1 MSEEIKENLK
11 NPEETNTNEES
22 NASKVDVKPKKS
34 KARKVLGY
42 CGFIV
47 GIVAV
52 LCVACMFLKM
62 TEPVNV
68 ASLQG
73 IYKEKN
79 TLDVVVIG
87 ASEAYANYCAP
98 LAYEEYGYTS
108 YSYGVSGVPG
118 SLYKSMVREVLDNQ
132 NPKLIVIEMNGLL
145 QQDYYYDRQG
155 NLHGYLDNINYG
167 DNRDEA
173 IEYAVADKDK
183 DDFKTINFLNVYH
196 NSWKDSGK
204 CIATL
209 FTRIGMFLEPKSNL
223 KGYSTRAKIA
233 SADDLDITK
242 SNHFTDKSRMI
253 FDDLMTYCNERGLQ
267 NVLFV
272 RFPHMNKDTE
282 PEIAEEL
289 TNMANAHGYKFVD
302 FSHSKEEAGIVP
314 VYDYYNDE
322 HFNARGARK
331 FTSYFGNYLV
341 NNYDLKANYSDELK
355 KSWEDS
361 VAKTEEILTRAE
373 QDIDKN
379 LGRNYY
385 ELSVYLPKWFKV

>member
-1 MSEEIKENLK
+1 MPESVDNENVKKEGRTGSTAK
-11 NPEETNTNEES
+11 
-22 NASKVDVKPKKS
+22 KVAGTV
-34 KARKVLGY
+34 
-42 CGFIV
+42 GFLI
-47 GIVAV
+47 GIAACVF
-52 LCVACMFLKM
+52 VACMFLKM

-68 ASLQG
+68 ASMQG

-79 TLDVVVIG
+79 TLDVVLIG

-98 LAYEEYGYTS
+98 LAYKEYGYTS

-145 QQDYYYDRQG
+145 QKDYYYDRQG

-167 DNRDEA
+167 DNRDDA
-173 IEYAVADKDK
+173 IEYAVEDEDK

-196 NSWKDSGK
+196 NSWKDPGK

-209 FTRIGMFLEPKSNL
+209 FTRIGMLIEPKSNL
-223 KGYSTRAKIA
+223 KGYSTRAKTA
-233 SADDLDITK
+233 STDDLDVTK
-242 SNHFTDKSRMI
+242 SNYFTDKSKKI
-253 FDDLMTYCNERGLQ
+253 FDELMTYCNERGLE

-282 PEIAEEL
+282 PEIAAEI
-289 TNMANAHGYKFVD
+289 TDMANGHGYKFVD
-302 FSHSKEEAGIVP
+302 FSYSKEEAGIVP

-322 HFNARGARK
+322 HFNVRGARK

-341 NNYDLKANYSDELK
+341 NNYELKNNYSEEIK

-361 VAKTEEILTRAE
+361 VVKTEEILTRAE

-385 ELSVYLPKWFKV
+385 ELSVYLPKWLKV

>member
-1 MSEEIKENLK
+1 MPESVDNENVKKEGR
-11 NPEETNTNEES
+11 
-22 NASKVDVKPKKS
+22 ASSTAKKVAGTV
-34 KARKVLGY
+34 
-42 CGFIV
+42 GFLI
-47 GIVAV
+47 GIAACVF
-52 LCVACMFLKM
+52 VACMFLKM

-68 ASLQG
+68 ASMQG

-79 TLDVVVIG
+79 TLDVVLIG

-98 LAYEEYGYTS
+98 LAYKEYGYTS

-145 QQDYYYDRQG
+145 QKDYYYDRQG

-167 DNRDEA
+167 DNRDDA
-173 IEYAVADKDK
+173 IEYAVEDEDK

-196 NSWKDSGK
+196 NSWKDPGK

-209 FTRIGMFLEPKSNL
+209 FTRIGMLIEPKSNL
-223 KGYSTRAKIA
+223 KGYSTRAKTA
-233 SADDLDITK
+233 STDDLDVTK
-242 SNHFTDKSRMI
+242 SNYFTDKSKKI
-253 FDDLMTYCNERGLQ
+253 FDELMTYCNERGLQ

-282 PEIAEEL
+282 PEIAAEI
-289 TNMANAHGYKFVD
+289 TDMANGHGYKFVD
-302 FSHSKEEAGIVP
+302 FSYSKEEAGIVP

-322 HFNARGARK
+322 HFNVRGARK

-341 NNYDLKANYSDELK
+341 NNYELKNNYSEELK

-361 VAKTEEILTRAE
+361 VVKTEEILTRAE

-385 ELSVYLPKWFKV
+385 ELSVYLPKWLKV